1 MLVCWLEPAREAFR
15 RVGNTRKVFSTRFF
29 RKFFRFLSS
38 FLLCWTSLNGD
49 YFFPGMCGGALGL
62 MMLGYI
68 GANANAAICL
78 YVFVV
83 AIGCCTNVG
92 FNINHLDLAPNYAG
106 ILMGFTNAVA
116 ALGGVLAPT
125 VCGFIVHDQVG
136 LTLPQ
141 RLVGLVGRPGV
152 GQHVGCLSGRLTSTS
167 VCFRRSILLRKTKK
181 INIVVTRVEMNKGGR
196 NKTFTLYEFE

>member
-1 MLVCWLEPAREAFR
+1 MLVWTRSAFLRVGSARE
-15 RVGNTRKVFSTRFF
+15 VFSTRTSERVLSIFLFLRPLSLPSDESKRRSTAFF
-29 RKFFRFLSS
+29 A
-38 FLLCWTSLNGD
+38 
-49 YFFPGMCGGALGL
+49 GMCGGAFGL
-62 MMLGYI
+62 VMLGYI

-116 ALGGVLAPT
+116 AVGGVLAPT

-136 LTLPQ
+136 LTLPH
-141 RLVGLVGRPGV
+141 RLTGLDGMPKVGRRV
-152 GQHVGCLSGRLTSTS
+152 RCLRGRRTSTS
-167 VCFRRSILLRKTKK
+167 VCFFKEEYPFEKTRK
-181 INIVVTRVEMNKGGR
+181 
-196 NKTFTLYEFE
+196 